1 MEELEL
7 GQHVMGKKLSMS
19 DNLFTHAQEMQ
30 RQMEELELGQQVM
43 GKKLSMSERSAPPAF
58 NRMVSTASSEVR
70 CLKKCYCINQ

>member
-7 GQHVMGKKLSMS
+7 GQH
-19 DNLFTHAQEMQ
+19 
-30 RQMEELELGQQVM
+30 VM

-70 CLKKCYCINQ
+70 CLKNDTV